1 MKTEKNYRY
10 LYDPSTYLYSGI
22 ISGIKP
28 EYSTDVKP
36 HFESGFKTIYDK
48 KLKKWKLIEQK
59 EYFELI
65 GAMNK
70 QLEFETDLKQHIEN
84 RLALFIN
91 NFSDYL
97 IKNSDHV
104 NALSTHL
111 INTSNLYTKDIKHV
125 EKLVDYG
132 NNQATRYHSEVIKE
146 FSTMVEV
153 HRTLVGQINNLNVTL
168 NYIKFEMDLP
178 VHRRFLRWLG
188 RLLF

>member
-1 MKTEKNYRY
+1 MKTEKVYRY

-22 ISGIKP
+22 ISGVKP
-28 EYSTDVKP
+28 EHSTDVKP

-48 KLKKWKLIEQK
+48 KLKKWKLIEQR

-65 GAMNK
+65 GSMNK
-70 QLEFETDLKQHIEN
+70 QLEFETD
-84 RLALFIN
+84 
-91 NFSDYL
+91 
-97 IKNSDHV
+97 IKNFISENMSLVVNTLATPIIKQTDHISE
-104 NALSTHL
+104 LSTHV
-111 INTSNLYTKDIKHV
+111 IKSTNDHIKDIKHV

-132 NNQATRYHSEVIKE
+132 NNQGTRYHAEIMKE

-178 VHRRFLRWLG
+178 IHRRFFRWLG
-188 RLLF
+188 RVLF